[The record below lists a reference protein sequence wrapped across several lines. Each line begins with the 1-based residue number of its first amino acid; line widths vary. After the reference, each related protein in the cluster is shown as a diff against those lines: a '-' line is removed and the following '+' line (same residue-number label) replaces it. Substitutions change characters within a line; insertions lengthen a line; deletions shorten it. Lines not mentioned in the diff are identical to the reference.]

1 MVAPMFAI
9 AVYFVLG
16 VTSVQALIV
25 LFFVP
30 IAIICVL
37 AVIVAINVQIV
48 KLVIHNAIQ
57 IINI

>member
-16 VTSVQALIV
+16 VTGVQALIV
-25 LFFVP
+25 LFFVS